1 MIAVDENLAYR
12 AFLLESKQN
21 ELNKPRTT
29 ETGRR
34 GATSSPPMWDLVSF
48 YTWNRVNNK
57 PWSTNTQQDLPD
69 QWV

>member
-1 MIAVDENLAYR
+1 MIAVEENLAYR

-34 GATSSPPMWDLVSF
+34 GATSSPPM
-48 YTWNRVNNK
+48 
-57 PWSTNTQQDLPD
+57 
-69 QWV
+69 

>member
-1 MIAVDENLAYR
+1 MARLLQSSLNLKFTNEMIAVDENLAYG

-34 GATSSPPMWDLVSF
+34 GATSSPPM
-48 YTWNRVNNK
+48 
-57 PWSTNTQQDLPD
+57 
-69 QWV
+69 